1 MSETPTTSVKFS
13 EIAVSDLVNYLR
25 ISEPTSSDLVLLTN
39 ILEAA
44 KNYVLSYT
52 GQKLKD
58 ADDFSEFVIAVYVLS
73 QDMYD
78 NRSYSAVS
86 PNVNKIVDSILGL
99 HSINLL

>member
-1 MSETPTTSVKFS
+1 MSDTPVTMVKFN
-13 EIAVSDLVNYLR
+13 EVAVSDLVNYLR
-25 ISEPTSSDLVLLTN
+25 ITEPTSSDLVLLTN

-44 KNYVLSYT
+44 KNYVLEYT
-52 GQKLKD
+52 GQSSEN
-58 ADDFSEFVIAVYVLS
+58 ADNFPEFVIAVYVLA